1 MNNILNKIAN
11 RLVASN
17 QTAKSDTQGVILKL
31 YYEKAYDRVSWEFLE
46 DMMSSRGFGEK
57 WRRWINLVVRD
68 GSICIRINDVNGSY
82 FQPGKGLRQ
91 GDPLSALLFNLV
103 ADIFTRM
110 LAKAP
115 RENLI
120 TGLLTEVRDGGI
132 ISLQYADDTLLFL

>member
-1 MNNILNKIAN
+1 
-11 RLVASN
+11 
-17 QTAKSDTQGVILKL
+17 
-31 YYEKAYDRVSWEFLE
+31 
-46 DMMSSRGFGEK
+46 
-57 WRRWINLVVRD
+57 LVVRD

-120 TGLLTEVRDGGI
+120 TGLLSEVRDGGI